1 MEVQNLKVFDSKEMY
16 ELGESCR
23 RKEKKEKKG
32 KRRKRKEKKEK
43 KRKNIRFPK
52 IISLTP
58 RCRYSKNLIFQN
70 SRFPLNIIQY
80 YFTSINDCYLINIMT

>member
-1 MEVQNLKVFDSKEMY
+1 LKVFDSKEMY

-23 RKEKKEKKG
+23 RKVTFRKKEKKR
-32 KRRKRKEKKEK
+32 KEKKRKRKEKE
-43 KRKNIRFPK
+43 RKNIRFPK

-70 SRFPLNIIQY
+70 SLFPLNIIQY
-80 YFTSINDCYLINIMT
+80 YFTSINDCYLINIVT

>member
-1 MEVQNLKVFDSKEMY
+1 MY

-23 RKEKKEKKG
+23 RKVTKKEKKR
-32 KRRKRKEKKEK
+32 KEKEKKRKRKKS

-58 RCRYSKNLIFQN
+58 RCRYSKNLIFQK
-70 SRFPLNIIQY
+70 SLFPLNIIQY
-80 YFTSINDCYLINIMT
+80 YFTSINGCYLINIVT